1 MWHTVAA
8 MQTTVSAPPPSGP
21 SPRLRKNHATRSPV
35 FTGQLSRHAAG
46 ASRGM
51 TIVEV
56 IIALGLL
63 SILSISV
70 ISVTFQVRSMAE
82 QTVYQN
88 TALTLAQGYMEQ
100 VRHLDYTTLKASAQ
114 DATTLLPLDKTD
126 GTPVVPESA
135 SVFGNSAW
143 SNERVFLDQTVT
155 GTPIQPMD
163 FRFRAVLTSLET
175 ATTNLASGV
184 EIVIQYQVT
193 YDYGVRRVVNGT
205 LRSVRSSVPTY

>member
-1 MWHTVAA
+1 
-8 MQTTVSAPPPSGP
+8 MQNT
-21 SPRLRKNHATRSPV
+21 RLASLSPV
-35 FTGQLSRHAAG
+35 RVPCLPRNRTARSFSFTGRVARTAAG
-46 ASRGM
+46 TSRGM

-63 SILSISV
+63 AILSVSV

-100 VRHLDYTTLKASAQ
+100 VRHLDYTTLKACAQSASV
-114 DATTLLPLDKTD
+114 ALPLDKTD
-126 GTPVVPESA
+126 GTPVVPESG
-135 SVFGNSAW
+135 SLFGNSVW
-143 SNERVFLDQTVT
+143 SKERVFLDQTVS

-163 FRFRAVLTSLET
+163 FRFRTVLTSLET

-184 EIVIQYQVT
+184 EITIQYQVT

>member
-1 MWHTVAA
+1 
-8 MQTTVSAPPPSGP
+8 MQKSPTASQSPGPVSRPPRNRTARAFS
-21 SPRLRKNHATRSPV
+21 
-35 FTGQLSRHAAG
+35 FTGRVARTAAG
-46 ASRGM
+46 ASRAM

-63 SILSISV
+63 AILSVSV

-100 VRHLDYTTLKASAQ
+100 VRHLDYTTLKACAQ
-114 DATTLLPLDKTD
+114 DATVPLPLDKTD
-126 GTPVVPESA
+126 GTAVVPESG
-135 SVFGNSAW
+135 SVFGNSVW
-143 SNERVFLDQTVT
+143 SKERVFLDQTAS

-175 ATTNLASGV
+175 ATSNLASGV
-184 EIVIQYQVT
+184 EITIQYQVT

>member
-1 MWHTVAA
+1 MQNIRLALLSPGPAPQLPVAR
-8 MQTTVSAPPPSGP
+8 P
-21 SPRLRKNHATRSPV
+21 
-35 FTGQLSRHAAG
+35 LSFAGRISRRAAG
-46 ASRGM
+46 TSRGM

-63 SILSISV
+63 AILSVSV

-100 VRHLDYTTLKASAQ
+100 VRHLDYTTLKACSQ
-114 DATTLLPLDKTD
+114 DATVPLPLDKTD
-126 GTPVVPESA
+126 GTAVVPESG
-135 SVFGNSAW
+135 SVFGNSIW
-143 SNERVFLDQTVT
+143 SRERVFLDQTAS

-184 EIVIQYQVT
+184 EIIIQYQVT

>member
-1 MWHTVAA
+1 
-8 MQTTVSAPPPSGP
+8 
-21 SPRLRKNHATRSPV
+21 
-35 FTGQLSRHAAG
+35 
-46 ASRGM
+46 M

-56 IIALGLL
+56 IMALGLL
-63 SILSISV
+63 SILSVSV

-100 VRHLDYTTLKASAQ
+100 VRHLDYTTLKACAQSA
-114 DATTLLPLDKTD
+114 TVPLPLDKTD
-126 GTPVVPESA
+126 GTPVVPESGT
-135 SVFGNSAW
+135 VFGNSVW
-143 SNERVFLDQTVT
+143 SRERVFLDQTAS

-184 EIVIQYQVT
+184 EIIIQYQVT

>member
-1 MWHTVAA
+1 MKPTRLPSYPAGPGPCLPSKS
-8 MQTTVSAPPPSGP
+8 SA
-21 SPRLRKNHATRSPV
+21 RSPFCSNV
-35 FTGQLSRHAAG
+35 ISRDAAG
-46 ASRGM
+46 ATRGM

-63 SILSISV
+63 AILSVSV

-100 VRHLDYTTLKASAQ
+100 VRHLDYTTLRSCAQSA
-114 DATTLLPLDKTD
+114 TVPLPLDKTD
-126 GTPVVPESA
+126 GTPVVPESGT
-135 SVFGNSAW
+135 VFGNSVW
-143 SNERVFLDQTVT
+143 SNERVFLDQTAT

-184 EIVIQYQVT
+184 EIIIQYQVT

>member
-1 MWHTVAA
+1 
-8 MQTTVSAPPPSGP
+8 MQNIRITPLPSGP
-21 SPRLRKNHATRSPV
+21 VPHTRTARS
-35 FTGQLSRHAAG
+35 LSFAGRISRRDAG
-46 ASRGM
+46 ASQGM

-63 SILSISV
+63 AILSVSV

-100 VRHLDYTTLKASAQ
+100 VRHLDYTTLQSCALSA
-114 DATTLLPLDKTD
+114 TVPLPLDKTS
-126 GTPVVPESA
+126 GTPVVPESGT
-135 SVFGNSAW
+135 VFGNGVW
-143 SNERVFLDQTVT
+143 SNERVFLDQTAS

-163 FRFRAVLTSLET
+163 FRFRAVLTSLES

-184 EIVIQYQVT
+184 EIIIQYQVT

>member
-1 MWHTVAA
+1 
-8 MQTTVSAPPPSGP
+8 MQNHRLAPPSPGP
-21 SPRLRKNHATRSPV
+21 LSCLPRTRTARAFPFNGRVARS
-35 FTGQLSRHAAG
+35 AAG

-63 SILSISV
+63 ALLSVSV

-100 VRHLDYTTLKASAQ
+100 VRHLDYTTLKACAQSASV
-114 DATTLLPLDKTD
+114 ALPLDKTD
-126 GTPVVPESA
+126 GTPVVPESG
-135 SVFGNSAW
+135 SVFGNSVW
-143 SNERVFLDQTVT
+143 SKERVFLDQTAS

-184 EIVIQYQVT
+184 EITIQYQVT

>member
-1 MWHTVAA
+1 
-8 MQTTVSAPPPSGP
+8 MQNTRLALL
-21 SPRLRKNHATRSPV
+21 SPRFAPNLPRARAQSLS
-35 FTGQLSRHAAG
+35 FAGRISRHASR

-63 SILSISV
+63 AILSVSV

-100 VRHLDYTTLKASAQ
+100 VRHLDYTTLKACAQSASV
-114 DATTLLPLDKTD
+114 ALPLDKTD
-126 GTPVVPESA
+126 GTPVVPESG
-135 SVFGNSAW
+135 SGVFGNSVW
-143 SNERVFLDQTVT
+143 SKERVFLDQTAS

-184 EIVIQYQVT
+184 EITIQYQVT

>member
-1 MWHTVAA
+1 
-8 MQTTVSAPPPSGP
+8 
-21 SPRLRKNHATRSPV
+21 
-35 FTGQLSRHAAG
+35 
-46 ASRGM
+46 M

-63 SILSISV
+63 AILSVSV

-100 VRHLDYTTLKASAQ
+100 VRHLDYTTLKACAQSASV
-114 DATTLLPLDKTD
+114 ALPLDKTD
-126 GTPVVPESA
+126 GTPVVPESG
-135 SVFGNSAW
+135 SGVFGNSVW
-143 SNERVFLDQTVT
+143 SKERVFLDQTAS

-184 EIVIQYQVT
+184 EITIQYQVT

>member
-1 MWHTVAA
+1 MQNTRFALFSSGAA
-8 MQTTVSAPPPSGP
+8 PRPFQNFASRSMQPAG
-21 SPRLRKNHATRSPV
+21 RDKR
-35 FTGQLSRHAAG
+35 QAAN
-46 ASRGM
+46 ACRGM

-100 VRHLDYTTLKASAQ
+100 VRHLDYTTLKSCAQ
-114 DATTLLPLDKTD
+114 DATVALPLDKTD
-126 GTPVVPESA
+126 GTPVVPESG
-135 SVFGNSAW
+135 SVFGNSVW
-143 SNERVFLDQTVT
+143 SNERVFLDQTAS

>member
-1 MWHTVAA
+1 
-8 MQTTVSAPPPSGP
+8 MQNTRIT
-21 SPRLRKNHATRSPV
+21 PRLPRAARSLS
-35 FTGQLSRHAAG
+35 FTGRISRHAAG
-46 ASRGM
+46 ARQAM

-63 SILSISV
+63 SILSVSV

-114 DATTLLPLDKTD
+114 DATVLLPLDKTD
-126 GTPVVPESA
+126 GTAVAPESGT
-135 SVFGNSAW
+135 VFGNAVW
-143 SNERVFLDQTVT
+143 SKERVFLDQTDT

-175 ATTNLASGV
+175 ATTDLASGV
-184 EIVIQYQVT
+184 EIIIQYQVT

>member
-1 MWHTVAA
+1 
-8 MQTTVSAPPPSGP
+8 MQNTRLALL
-21 SPRLRKNHATRSPV
+21 SPASMPCQVRNRPARPLS
-35 FTGQLSRHAAG
+35 FTGRIARNTG
-46 ASRGM
+46 ASRAM

-63 SILSISV
+63 AILSVSV

-100 VRHLDYTTLKASAQ
+100 VRHLDYTTLQSCALSASVP
-114 DATTLLPLDKTD
+114 LPLDKTN
-126 GTPVVPESA
+126 GTPVAPESGT
-135 SVFGNSAW
+135 VFGNGVW
-143 SNERVFLDQTVT
+143 SSERVFLDQTAA

-163 FRFRAVLTSLET
+163 FRFRAVLTSLES

-184 EIVIQYQVT
+184 EIIIQYQVT
-193 YDYGVRRVVNGT
+193 YDYGVRRIVNGT